1 MMDYGLVYLAT
12 PYAKFADGPNAAFV
26 QACML
31 TAQLIKKG
39 INAYSPIAHTHSI
52 ALYGNLDPHDY
63 SLWLP
68 YDNLML
74 SKVDSLF
81 IAEMAGWEESIGI
94 KHEVEFFLKTGK
106 PIYGL
111 NPDTLTIIPR

>member
-1 MMDYGLVYLAT
+1 MDYGLVYLAT
-12 PYAKFADGPNAAFV
+12 PYAKFPGGPHAAFV

-39 INAYSPIAHTHSI
+39 INAYSPIAHAHPV
-52 ALYGNLDPHDY
+52 ALHGNLDPHDY

-68 YDNLML
+68 YDLML
-74 SKVDSLF
+74 FKSNSLF
-81 IAEMAGWEESIGI
+81 VAEMTGWEDSKGI
-94 KHEVEFFLKTGK
+94 KHEVEYFFKTGK

-111 NPDTLTIIPR
+111 NPDTLIIIPR

>member
-1 MMDYGLVYLAT
+1 MEYGLVYLAT
-12 PYAKFADGPNAAFV
+12 PYAKFPGGLHAAIV

-31 TAQLIKKG
+31 TAQLIKKD
-39 INAYSPIAHTHSI
+39 INAYSPIAHTHPV
-52 ALYGNLDPHDY
+52 ALHGNLDPHDY

-74 SKVDSLF
+74 FKSNSLF
-81 IAEMAGWEESIGI
+81 VAEMTGWEESKGI
-94 KHEVEFFLKTGK
+94 KYEVEFFFKSRK

-111 NPDTLTIIPR
+111 NPNTLTIIPR